1 MTVVR
6 QSRREFLR
14 TATSTALA
22 GALGPSLAGCAAKL
36 VPRPGLEPVL
46 NIYNWSDYIGYE
58 TVQDFE
64 REFGVRV
71 NYDTFE
77 SSEEMLG
84 KLIAG
89 ASGYDLAVP
98 VGYSVPVMRERGLL
112 QPLERALV
120 PNLANLAPRFRD
132 LPFDP
137 GGRHG
142 ITWQWG
148 LTGIAYRKDLV
159 DVPRSWRV
167 FVEGDAR
174 ADGRMTMLD
183 DSREVLGAMLRLR
196 GHSLN
201 STDPG
206 ELAQARADAIAAKA
220 HLAAFVSAPVKGQL
234 VTGDVRVAQLWS
246 GDARQAQ
253 DEEPNLGFVVPDE
266 GSTIFADYMVVLA
279 GCPHPRAAHAFLD
292 YVLRP
297 DVAAGISEA
306 TGAGTPCEPALP
318 LLRNPVPYPSPAELA
333 RLEYPVDLGDAT
345 ALWDRIWTEV
355 KAA

>member
-1 MTVVR
+1 MPQT
-6 QSRREFLR
+6 RRDFLR
-14 TATSTALA
+14 TATSTALVTT
-22 GALGPSLAGCAAKL
+22 LGPSLTACAEKL
-36 VPRPGLEPVL
+36 VPRPGLEPEL

-58 TVQDFE
+58 TIQGFE

-84 KLIAG
+84 KLLAG

-112 QPLERALV
+112 QPLDRARV
-120 PNLANLAPRFRD
+120 PNLVNLAPLFRD
-132 LPFDP
+132 SPFDP
-137 GGRHG
+137 GSRHG

-159 DVPRSWRV
+159 DAPTSWRV
-167 FVEGDAR
+167 FVDGDPK

-196 GHSLN
+196 GRSLN
-201 STDPG
+201 STDPT
-206 ELAQARADAIAAKA
+206 ELSRARSDAIAAKG
-220 HLAAFVSAPVKGQL
+220 HLAAFVSAAVKGQL
-234 VTGDVRVAQLWS
+234 VTGDVWMAQLWN

-253 DEEPNLGFVVPDE
+253 AEEPNLEFVVPED
-266 GSTIFADYMVVLA
+266 GSTIFADYMVMLA

-297 DVAAGISEA
+297 EVAAGISEA
-306 TGAGTPCEPALP
+306 TGFGTPCQPALP
-318 LLRNPVPYPSPAELA
+318 LLRDPVPYPSDAELA
-333 RLEYPVDLGDAT
+333 RLEYPVDLGEAT
-345 ALWDRIWTEV
+345 VLWDRIWTEV

>member
-1 MTVVR
+1 MPPTR
-6 QSRREFLR
+6 RDFLQSAAAAAL
-14 TATSTALA
+14 TAAMGPTLTA
-22 GALGPSLAGCAAKL
+22 CAEKL
-36 VPRPGLEPVL
+36 TPKPGLEPEL

-58 TVQDFE
+58 TIQGFE

-84 KLIAG
+84 KLLAG

-112 QPLERALV
+112 QPLDRARI
-120 PNLANLAPRFRD
+120 PNLANLAPLFRD
-132 LPFDP
+132 SPFDP
-137 GGRHG
+137 GNRHG
-142 ITWQWG
+142 IVWQWG

-159 DVPRSWRV
+159 AAPASWRI

-183 DSREVLGAMLRLR
+183 DAREVLGAMLRLR

-201 STDPG
+201 STDPAA
-206 ELAQARADAIAAKA
+206 LAGAKADAIAAKA
-220 HLAAFVSAPVKGQL
+220 HLAAFVSAAVKGQL
-234 VTGDVRVAQLWS
+234 VTGDVWVAQLWN

-253 DEEPNLGFVVPDE
+253 AEEPNVGFVVPED
-266 GSTIFADYMVVLA
+266 GSTIFSDHMVLLA
-279 GCPHPRAAHAFLD
+279 GAPHPRAAHAFLD
-292 YVLRP
+292 YVLRAE
-297 DVAAGISEA
+297 VAAGISEA
-306 TGAGTPCEPALP
+306 TGFGTPCEAALP
-318 LLRNPVPYPSPAELA
+318 LLRSPVPYPSAAELG

-345 ALWDRIWTEV
+345 TLWDRIWTEV